1 MIAFVQGYLEERTP
15 AGVVLNCNGLGY
27 SLQVSMYTFAALP
40 EKGDVMLYAHLAI
53 REDAHVLYGFIDKNE
68 RELFRMLIS
77 VSGVGGNTALAILSS
92 MNPSELQEVIA
103 GSDVPRLKTIKGV
116 GPKTAERIVV
126 DLRDKMGKVSLELD
140 LDLGS
145 LSGNKSKEEA
155 LTALITLGF
164 ARNSASKTLDKI
176 IKTKGADLP
185 VEELVRLS
193 LSSVQ

>member
-27 SLQVSMYTFAALP
+27 SLQVSMYTFVALP
-40 EKGDVMLYAHLAI
+40 EKGDVMLYTHLAI

-92 MNPSELQEVIA
+92 MNPTELQEVIA

-126 DLRDKMGKVSLELD
+126 DLRDKMGKVSMELD
-140 LDLGS
+140 LGVT
-145 LSGNKSKEEA
+145 SGNKNKEEA
-155 LTALITLGF
+155 LTALVTLGF

-176 IKTKGADLP
+176 IKLKGADLP

>member
-126 DLRDKMGKVSLELD
+126 DLRDKMGKVSMELD
-140 LDLGS
+140 LGLS
-145 LSGNKSKEEA
+145 SGNKNKEEA